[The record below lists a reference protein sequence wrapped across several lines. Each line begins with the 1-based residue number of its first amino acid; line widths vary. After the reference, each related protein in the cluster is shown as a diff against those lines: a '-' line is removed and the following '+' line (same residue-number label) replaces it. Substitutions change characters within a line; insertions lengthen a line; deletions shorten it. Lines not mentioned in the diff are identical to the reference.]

1 MRILLDTQ
9 IALWAVTASPKLGS
23 QASAILLDSAN
34 EILVSAVSIWEI
46 SIKHRKNPKVMPVS
60 PNAMIDACVESGFGW
75 LDVNVLHART
85 TGKLPLLHVD
95 PFDRLLVAQAIEEP
109 VTLLTR
115 DATLCAYTAL
125 VRLV

>member
-23 QASAILLDSAN
+23 HVNAILLDSAN
-34 EILVSAVSIWEI
+34 EILISAASIWEI
-46 SIKHRKNPKVMPVS
+46 SIKHRKNPKVMPIGPDV
-60 PNAMIDACVESGFGW
+60 MIDACIESGFGW
-75 LDVNVLHART
+75 LDVNVLHARAT
-85 TGKLPLLHVD
+85 NKLPLLHFD

-115 DATLCAYTAL
+115 DAALCAYSEL